1 VIEKV
6 KIINLQQAINR
17 FGRLLT
23 PSFVIFLLASPGAAR
38 DKLRISVAG
47 FDGSSELLLVIGQE
61 AQLFEKHGL
70 KIELIAITGAA
81 PSSGALSRG
90 ETDIDARAPVNAI
103 QAKLKGLDFTF
114 VAAALNYLDYTI
126 ITRPDITNV
135 QDLKGKKFGIVRFGG
150 KTDLLVRYLFR
161 SAGLEPARDFAVLQI
176 GPPTARIGAI
186 QSGAIDATMLPPSQA
201 YTAIK
206 AGLKTMDI
214 PYVPFL
220 SGVLVTREAF
230 AKTERPTLTRFLRA
244 YIEAIHFFLTRNE
257 ESLNIISRAYR
268 NQDRGWLEHFYRTHQ
283 QHQIGRKPFP
293 NWEGVQVTLDMM
305 ASDTPG
311 VKQLKARQLFDL
323 SVLNELERTGFIDG
337 LYAR

>member
-1 VIEKV
+1 M
-6 KIINLQQAINR
+6 
-17 FGRLLT
+17 
-23 PSFVIFLLASPGAAR
+23 
-38 DKLRISVAG
+38 
-47 FDGSSELLLVIGQE
+47 
-61 AQLFEKHGL
+61 
-70 KIELIAITGAA
+70 IAITGAA
-81 PSSGALSRG
+81 PSSSALSRG

-135 QDLKGKKFGIVRFGG
+135 QELKGKKFGIVRFGG

-161 SAGLEPARDFAVLQI
+161 SAGLEPIRDFAVLQV
-176 GPPTARIGAI
+176 GPPTVRIGAI

-201 YTAIK
+201 YTAVK

-214 PYVPFL
+214 PDAPFL

-230 AKTERPTLTRFLRA
+230 VKAERPTMIRFLKA
-244 YIEAIHFFLTRNE
+244 YAEAIHFFLTRKE

-268 NQDRGWLEHFYRTHQ
+268 NQDRGWVEHLYRTHQ

-293 NWEGVQVTLDMM
+293 NWEGVQATLDMM
-305 ASDTPG
+305 VSDTPA
-311 VKQLKARQLFDL
+311 VKQVKARQLFDL
-323 SVLNELERTGFIDG
+323 SVWDELERAGFIDG
-337 LYAR
+337 LYVR